1 MFKHSSIWK
10 VGSVL
15 VALLVV
21 PLAFSDEAQGQ
32 NSTRTRGNPLS
43 ARGVNNYASEILVWK
58 VEKKVGHRL
67 NWKRRQSIR
76 DNARIMN
83 DTIDKSNR
91 ELATHLQKAFHL
103 SQTQVD
109 TLSSRL
115 IKGRV
120 YGNSGLLKGRISG
133 LRKKPLNK
141 YESDEVDRLV
151 KNRDRVQRGA
161 REDMARTIS
170 GTIGLSYQD
179 CLVLVQPA
187 KRTNEASQR
196 GNRGKNFDRATLIEN
211 LRKRY
216 KNRTGQ

>member
-1 MFKHSSIWK
+1 MFNERSIRSI
-10 VGSVL
+10 GL
-15 VALLVV
+15 IFVALFVFPQTTNGEV
-21 PLAFSDEAQGQ
+21 WAQ
-32 NSTRTRGNPLS
+32 NTANARGKALS
-43 ARGVNNYASEILVWK
+43 ARGVNNYASEIIVWK

-76 DNARIMN
+76 DNAKIMN
-83 DTIDKSNR
+83 DTIDKANK
-91 ELATHLQKAFHL
+91 ELSGHLQKAFHL

-109 TLSSRL
+109 SLNSRL

-120 YGNSGLLKGRISG
+120 YGNSSLLKGRISG

-151 KNRDRVQRGA
+151 QNRDRVQKKA

-170 GTIGLSYQD
+170 GTMGLSYQD
-179 CLVLVQPA
+179 CLALVQPA
-187 KRTNEASQR
+187 QRRINGASRKSNSLDRT
-196 GNRGKNFDRATLIEN
+196 TIYEN

-216 KNRTGQ
+216 KNATGQ